1 MIYPRRQEPL
11 ISYRIVS
18 RPFLVAILTVVYNL
32 TTLAVS
38 SDITEVATNVRDT
51 GESVHK
57 LRLSHHE
64 KEIRDWLSAADPSIN
79 YANALEKRHKGTG
92 LWFTGG
98 QTLADWKK
106 QSRSILWLHGIAGCG
121 KTVLSSAIIEHLSNV
136 TSRDQ
141 ILLYFYFD
149 FNDKNKQTH
158 ENMLRSLVDQLYRG
172 QPDARGPLDQ
182 LWSSSRHLSRDTLR
196 DILLAMLGKV
206 NNVSIVLDAL
216 DESTTRSDLLAWM
229 QSVLEAESVVCRIV
243 ATSRREQDIESALQ
257 RWIAPGNI
265 VSIQQDVVDDDIKA
279 YVGYIVRSGE
289 QLVRWRDMPDVQNEI
304 ETTLVEKAHGMWV
317 RSFSTLH
324 MTHRGRKC

>member
-1 MIYPRRQEPL
+1 M
-11 ISYRIVS
+11 
-18 RPFLVAILTVVYNL
+18 
-32 TTLAVS
+32 
-38 SDITEVATNVRDT
+38 ATNVRDT
-51 GESVHK
+51 TENVHE
-57 LRLSHHE
+57 LCFSHHE
-64 KEIRDWLSAADPSIN
+64 KKIWDWLSAADPSID
-79 YANALEKRHKGTG
+79 YTNALEKRHKGTG

-106 QSRSILWLHGIAGCG
+106 QSRSFLWLHGIAGCG

-136 TSRDQ
+136 TSRGQ
-141 ILLYFYFD
+141 ILLYFYFV
-149 FNDKNKQTH
+149 FNDKNRQTY
-158 ENMLRSLVDQLYRG
+158 ENMLRSLVNQLYQG

-196 DILLAMLGKV
+196 DVLLAMLGKV

-216 DESTTRSDLLAWM
+216 DESTTRSDLLAWI
-229 QSVLEAESVVCRIV
+229 QSVLEADSIVCRIV
-243 ATSRREQDIESALQ
+243 VTSRREKDIESALQ
-257 RWIAPGNI
+257 RWMAPENI

-289 QLVRWRDMPDVQNEI
+289 QLVRWRDSPDVQNEI

-317 RSFSTLH
+317 QSFPTLH